1 MPKKANEEFVEVAS
15 LDNVRLVRELEET
28 YRQLFTLRLQVA
40 TRQLQNVK
48 QIGKVKRKIARIKT
62 LQRQREL
69 GLAAAAPAPAP
80 SRARRARGAAS

>member
-1 MPKKANEEFVEVAS
+1 MAKTANRNFEEVNS
-15 LDNVRLVRELEET
+15 LDDARLARELDDS

-48 QIGKVKRKIARIKT
+48 EINKTKRRIAQIKT

-69 GLAAAAPAPAP
+69 
-80 SRARRARGAAS
+80 SARGGAR

>member
-1 MPKKANEEFVEVAS
+1 MAKKTNESYDELANMDAARLGKE
-15 LDNVRLVRELEET
+15 LDDT

-48 QIGKVKRKIARIKT
+48 EVGQAKRKVARIKT

-69 GLAAAAPAPAP
+69 TG
-80 SRARRARGAAS
+80 GAS

>member
-1 MPKKANEEFVEVAS
+1 MAGSNDVFDELTAM
-15 LDNVRLVRELEET
+15 DAVRLNKELDDT

-48 QIGKVKRKIARIKT
+48 EINKTKKKIARIKT

-69 GLAAAAPAPAP
+69 ATLGV
-80 SRARRARGAAS
+80 SE

>member
-1 MPKKANEEFVEVAS
+1 MAGKNDIFDELTAMDAARLNKE
-15 LDNVRLVRELEET
+15 LDDT

-48 QIGKVKRKIARIKT
+48 EINRTKKKIARIKT

-69 GLAAAAPAPAP
+69 ATLGV
-80 SRARRARGAAS
+80 SE

>member
-1 MPKKANEEFVEVAS
+1 MAKANRKYAELTAFDATRLEKE
-15 LDNVRLVRELEET
+15 LDDS

-48 QIGKVKRKIARIKT
+48 EIGKTKRKIARIKT

-69 GLAAAAPAPAP
+69 VEAA
-80 SRARRARGAAS
+80 R

>member
-1 MPKKANEEFVEVAS
+1 MAGKNDAFA
-15 LDNVRLVRELEET
+15 ELEAMDATRLNKELDDT

-48 QIGKVKRKIARIKT
+48 EIRRTKHKIARIKT

-69 GLAAAAPAPAP
+69 AALGV
-80 SRARRARGAAS
+80 S

>member
-1 MPKKANEEFVEVAS
+1 MATRNDVFAELTAM
-15 LDNVRLVRELEET
+15 DATRLNKELEDT

-48 QIGKVKRKIARIKT
+48 EIRKTKHKIARIKT

-69 GLAAAAPAPAP
+69 AALGG
-80 SRARRARGAAS
+80 SQ

>member
-1 MPKKANEEFVEVAS
+1 MAKRSNDAFAELVAM
-15 LDNVRLVRELEET
+15 DATRLARELEDA

-48 QIGKVKRKIARIKT
+48 EIGKTKRKIARIKT

-69 GLAAAAPAPAP
+69 VEAA
-80 SRARRARGAAS
+80 R

>member
-1 MPKKANEEFVEVAS
+1 MAGKNDAFDELAAMDAARLSKE
-15 LDNVRLVRELEET
+15 LDDT

-48 QIGKVKRKIARIKT
+48 EINRTKKKIARIKT

-69 GLAAAAPAPAP
+69 VTLGV
-80 SRARRARGAAS
+80 SE

>member
-1 MPKKANEEFVEVAS
+1 MAKHANRAFIELSGMDAT
-15 LDNVRLVRELEET
+15 RLARELEDS

-48 QIGKVKRKIARIKT
+48 EIGKTKRKIAQIKT

-69 GLAAAAPAPAP
+69 VEAA
-80 SRARRARGAAS
+80 R

>member
-1 MPKKANEEFVEVAS
+1 MSKRTNEGFSGLVEFDQAKLAQE
-15 LDNVRLVRELEET
+15 LDET

-48 QIGKVKRKIARIKT
+48 EVGKAKRKIAQIKT

-69 GLAAAAPAPAP
+69 VAAEGN
-80 SRARRARGAAS
+80 R

>member
-1 MPKKANEEFVEVAS
+1 MAGKNDAFDELAAM
-15 LDNVRLVRELEET
+15 DAARLGKELEDT

-48 QIGKVKRKIARIKT
+48 EINRTKKKIARIKT

-69 GLAAAAPAPAP
+69 VTLGV
-80 SRARRARGAAS
+80 SE

>member
-1 MPKKANEEFVEVAS
+1 MATRTNDAFTELAAM
-15 LDNVRLVRELEET
+15 DATRLARELEDS

-48 QIGKVKRKIARIKT
+48 EIGRTKRKIARIKT

-69 GLAAAAPAPAP
+69 VTA
-80 SRARRARGAAS
+80 GAGR

>member
-1 MPKKANEEFVEVAS
+1 MAAKNQVFDELTVMDA
-15 LDNVRLVRELEET
+15 VRLSKELEDT

-48 QIGKVKRKIARIKT
+48 EIGRTKRKIARIKT

-69 GLAAAAPAPAP
+69 AALAT
-80 SRARRARGAAS
+80 GGGE

>member
-1 MPKKANEEFVEVAS
+1 MPSRRFEELTAMDET
-15 LDNVRLVRELEET
+15 RLGRELEDT

-48 QIGKVKRKIARIKT
+48 EIGKAKRRVARIKT

-69 GLAAAAPAPAP
+69 AALGG
-80 SRARRARGAAS
+80 SR

>member
-1 MPKKANEEFVEVAS
+1 MAGRSDIFDELSAM
-15 LDNVRLVRELEET
+15 DAVRLNKELDDT

-48 QIGKVKRKIARIKT
+48 EINKTKKKIARIKT

-69 GLAAAAPAPAP
+69 ATLGV
-80 SRARRARGAAS
+80 SE

>member
-1 MPKKANEEFVEVAS
+1 MAKKSNESFADLSAS
-15 LDNVRLVRELEET
+15 DALRLNQELEEA

-48 QIGKVKRKIARIKT
+48 EINKTKRRIARIKT

-69 GLAAAAPAPAP
+69 SAVGTG
-80 SRARRARGAAS
+80 R